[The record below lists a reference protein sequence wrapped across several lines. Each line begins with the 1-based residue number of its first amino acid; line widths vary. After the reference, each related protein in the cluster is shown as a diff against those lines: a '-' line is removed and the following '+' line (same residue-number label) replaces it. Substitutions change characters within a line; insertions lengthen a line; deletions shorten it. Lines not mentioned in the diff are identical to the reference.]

1 MASGWLGGLLVV
13 ALAASA
19 VAQAPSAVKARP
31 AWNVAE
37 ATARLIVTKEQDD
50 FFLTRLPAR
59 TGDKPV
65 AAVRAF
71 ISTNEVMTRVVWSDE
86 SQVTVMIDARDAKRG
101 QPVKIYAVPGDK
113 RAEPGPSTLVDPA
126 PLRGCAQRTA
136 GMDLPRSLA
145 DVQMLEARVDGRPA
159 WFTVSDSSK
168 LPTTFKDWYRG
179 DWTRKNHLVDLQTW
193 LVIPAAGRYR
203 FGLAGVAP
211 AWLLIDGRPVLEHPA
226 HQPYDKWTSGEDVLL
241 EPGLRRLQVRT
252 VCRQEIDTGLA
263 WKRADEPGAATNM
276 VMLTGGDLREG
287 RWETLDRI
295 IHPFATAESGA
306 AYRFSGVDEVFVPF
320 TLKDASSCW
329 GTNHVAH
336 WRVRTGQELGSGGT
350 LATVFRKSQLPAGVT
365 VTAAAASGETAGY
378 ETVLTYD
385 GPVWSEA
392 EVSTRITG
400 IPAAC
405 YADDRVHPIIRIRT
419 TAADGL
425 PYDLVCD
432 FEFTDGSR
440 TNRTDRLV
448 TDKGWARVHLNEMEA
463 GTLARLSWSLRHHDV
478 EVNHGAARFL
488 REPFT
493 CLPDAVSGETLKCG
507 DEFVVLVASKASR
520 GDPVESTVVLPGT
533 NGVVLLDG
541 FIYDVAADR
550 DDALPWR
557 VLDLREIEEHE
568 AASGTSLLLP
578 LASLNDI
585 MPASVAVV
593 APSLQALS
601 REGSTDGFE
610 RRLSA
615 LTGLLAGPAG
625 GNPRVLLVVPPP
637 FDVLPGCGCQPG
649 AEPCPHAAEA
659 RPYAEM
665 VVRVADAHGVE
676 TVDLFTAFQ
685 TFDYDEPLVSNG
697 RLTPA
702 GAALAE
708 SLIQRKLGSGSPG
721 R

>member
-71 ISTNEVMTRVVWSDE
+71 VLTNEVMTRVVWSDE
-86 SQVTVMIDARDAKRG
+86 SQVTVMVDVRDAKRG
-101 QPVKIYAVPGDK
+101 QLVKIYAVPGDK
-113 RAEPGPSTLVDPA
+113 RAEPGPSTLVDPT
-126 PLRGCAQRTA
+126 PLRGRAQRTA

-145 DVQMLEARVDGRPA
+145 DVQMLETRVDGRPI

-193 LVIPAAGRYR
+193 LVIPVAGRYR
-203 FGLAGVAP
+203 FGLAGVAS

-295 IHPFATAESGA
+295 VHPFATAESGA
-306 AYRFSGVDEVFVPF
+306 AYRFAGVDEVFVPF
-320 TLKDASSCW
+320 TLKDGSSCW
-329 GTNHVAH
+329 GTNHVARWH
-336 WRVRTGQELGSGGT
+336 VRGGQELGSGVT
-350 LATVFRKSQLPAGVT
+350 VATVLRKSQLPAGVT
-365 VTAAAASGETAGY
+365 VTAAAASGETASY
-378 ETVLTYD
+378 EAVLAYD

-405 YADDRVHPIIRIRT
+405 YVDDRVHPIIRVRT

-440 TNRTDRLV
+440 TNRTDQLV
-448 TDKGWARVHLNEMEA
+448 TDRGWARVHLSEMEA
-463 GTLARLSWSLRHHDV
+463 GTLARLSWSLRHHGV
-478 EVNHGAARFL
+478 EVNRGAARFL

-493 CLPDAVSGETLKCG
+493 CLPDTVSGETLKCG

-520 GDPVESTVVLPGT
+520 GDPVEPTDVLSGT

-541 FIYDVAADR
+541 FIYDGAADR
-550 DDALPWR
+550 GDALPWR
-557 VLDLREIEEHE
+557 VLDLREIEERE
-568 AASGTSLLLP
+568 AASGASLLLP

-585 MPASVAVV
+585 VPASVAVV

-601 REGSTDGFE
+601 REGGTDGFE

-625 GNPRVLLVVPPP
+625 GSPRVVLVVPPP

-685 TFDYDEPLVSNG
+685 TFDHGEPLVSNG

-708 SLIQRKLGSGSPG
+708 SLIQKKLGL
-721 R
+721 

>member
-1 MASGWLGGLLVV
+1 M
-13 ALAASA
+13 
-19 VAQAPSAVKARP
+19 
-31 AWNVAE
+31 
-37 ATARLIVTKEQDD
+37 
-50 FFLTRLPAR
+50 
-59 TGDKPV
+59 
-65 AAVRAF
+65 
-71 ISTNEVMTRVVWSDE
+71 
-86 SQVTVMIDARDAKRG
+86 
-101 QPVKIYAVPGDK
+101 
-113 RAEPGPSTLVDPA
+113 
-126 PLRGCAQRTA
+126 
-136 GMDLPRSLA
+136 
-145 DVQMLEARVDGRPA
+145 
-159 WFTVSDSSK
+159 
-168 LPTTFKDWYRG
+168 
-179 DWTRKNHLVDLQTW
+179 
-193 LVIPAAGRYR
+193 
-203 FGLAGVAP
+203 
-211 AWLLIDGRPVLEHPA
+211 
-226 HQPYDKWTSGEDVLL
+226 
-241 EPGLRRLQVRT
+241 
-252 VCRQEIDTGLA
+252 
-263 WKRADEPGAATNM
+263 
-276 VMLTGGDLREG
+276 
-287 RWETLDRI
+287 
-295 IHPFATAESGA
+295 
-306 AYRFSGVDEVFVPF
+306 
-320 TLKDASSCW
+320 
-329 GTNHVAH
+329 
-336 WRVRTGQELGSGGT
+336 RTGQELGSGGT

-405 YADDRVHPIIRIRT
+405 YVDDRVHPIIRVRT

-440 TNRTDRLV
+440 TNRTDQLV
-448 TDKGWARVHLNEMEA
+448 TDRGWARVHLSEMEA
-463 GTLARLSWSLRHHDV
+463 GTLARLSWSLRHHGV
-478 EVNHGAARFL
+478 EVNRGAARFL

-493 CLPDAVSGETLKCG
+493 CLPDTVSGETLKCG

-520 GDPVESTVVLPGT
+520 GDPVEPTDVLSGT

-541 FIYDVAADR
+541 FIYDGAADR
-550 DDALPWR
+550 GDALPWR

-585 MPASVAVV
+585 MPASAAVV
-593 APSLQALS
+593 APSLLSLS
-601 REGSTDGFE
+601 REGGTGGFE

-625 GNPRVLLVVPPP
+625 GNPRVVLVVPPP

-685 TFDYDEPLVSNG
+685 TFDYGEPLVSNG

-708 SLIQRKLGSGSPG
+708 SLIQKKLGY
-721 R
+721 